1 MLTMQAVLT
10 WIKPPFDVLLH
21 LYIRHLQNNF
31 PPLQV
36 TIFFNGKLFRG
47 NKSTKVDAKS
57 FSVFDSPSYPPLAK
71 LSNNGGNKCIPF
83 LLTVVSLFITNFLLS
98 VVYTHVSFCTQTLHS
113 NWGSRTVP
121 RPVWKISSVPDIAF
135 PLASLYFWRLPFKRG
150 PPLESYQISTVI

>member
-1 MLTMQAVLT
+1 MSQVKGNANYASDFDLNKT
-10 WIKPPFDVLLH
+10 PFQLH

-71 LSNNGGNKCIPF
+71 LSNNGGSKCI
-83 LLTVVSLFITNFLLS
+83 TLFTD
-98 VVYTHVSFCTQTLHS
+98 
-113 NWGSRTVP
+113 
-121 RPVWKISSVPDIAF
+121 SSEFI
-135 PLASLYFWRLPFKRG
+135 YN
-150 PPLESYQISTVI
+150 